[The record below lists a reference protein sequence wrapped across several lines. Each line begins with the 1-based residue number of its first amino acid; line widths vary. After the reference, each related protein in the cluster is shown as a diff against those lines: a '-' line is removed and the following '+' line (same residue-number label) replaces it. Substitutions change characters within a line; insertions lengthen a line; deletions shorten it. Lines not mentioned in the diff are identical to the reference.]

1 MRCEERQE
9 EAETKREFDMW
20 LIDIS
25 ALRCGVWLADESFAE
40 LHSLISIWRVA
51 WGRVTTPDYAAC
63 AHTHTQTHTH
73 THTHNVDCHRLH
85 LSPSLEKSKDVKLQG
100 VTCTK
105 LSSFLNV
112 NIYKQLR
119 TGERGI
125 GVIEDKKEGRRREK
139 RVGIV

>member
-63 AHTHTQTHTH
+63 AHTRTQTHTH
-73 THTHNVDCHRLH
+73 TQCRL
-85 LSPSLEKSKDVKLQG
+85 PQIASL
-100 VTCTK
+100 
-105 LSSFLNV
+105 SFLGE
-112 NIYKQLR
+112 KQGCQI
-119 TGERGI
+119 TGCHLHQAI
-125 GVIEDKKEGRRREK
+125 
-139 RVGIV
+139 